1 MSALAGLTGVV
12 LAGGE
17 GSRMG
22 ADKAFV
28 EVEGV
33 PMIERVVRVLRAC
46 CSEVLIV
53 AKEPAAYEHLRL
65 RVIPDR
71 SAIQAPL
78 VGVCGGLGAAAT
90 PWAFVAACDMPYLS
104 PDAVRLLAGLAEG
117 FDAAVPRVQ
126 GRWHPLHAVY
136 ATSTLPLF
144 EEHLAKAETRMWAAL
159 EALRVRQVT
168 AAELETVDP
177 GLCTLINVNTVQE
190 HRAVTERRRP
200 GGSRH
205 ERIEE

>member
-1 MSALAGLTGVV
+1 MNADASITGVV

-17 GSRMG
+17 SRRMG
-22 ADKAFV
+22 TDKAFF
-28 EVEGV
+28 EIEGV
-33 PMIERVVRVLRAC
+33 PMIERVLHALSAC

-53 AKEPAAYEHLRL
+53 AKEPSAYEHLPA
-65 RVIPDR
+65 RVVPDR
-71 SAIQAPL
+71 SALQLPL
-78 VGVCGGLGAAAT
+78 VGVTSGLQAASM

-117 FDAAVPRVQ
+117 HDAAVPRVE

-144 EEHLAKAETRMWAAL
+144 EAHLAAGERRMWAAV

-168 AAELETVDP
+168 AVELEAVDP
-177 GLCTLINVNTVQE
+177 GLRTLCNVNTAQE
-190 HRAVTERRRP
+190 CRRQGGARP
-200 GGSRH
+200 G
-205 ERIEE
+205 RIEV

>member
-1 MSALAGLTGVV
+1 MSAMAGLTGVI
-12 LAGGE
+12 LAGGAS
-17 GSRMG
+17 SRMG

-33 PMIERVVRVLRAC
+33 PMIQRVLRVFCAC

-53 AKEPAAYEHLRL
+53 AKEPSAYGHLGV

-78 VGVCGGLGAAAT
+78 VGVCSGLGAAST

-117 FDAAVPRVQ
+117 FDAAVPRVE

-144 EEHLAKAETRMWAAL
+144 EAHLAAGERRIWAAL
-159 EALRVRQVT
+159 EVLRVRQVT
-168 AAELETVDP
+168 AAELEAVDP
-177 GLCTLINVNTVQE
+177 GLRTLHNVNTAQE
-190 HRAVTERRRP
+190 YRRL
-200 GGSRH
+200 GGSRPD
-205 ERIEE
+205 RIEE